1 MNPMPSTKSPDL
13 QAQASICASAPLQA
27 ILVSTLQNMTLGVLA
42 ISRDGLAI
50 VANPA
55 ACALLERPLDQTAGV
70 PIDVLLEPVSGAGR
84 LLAPLMGGPVA
95 AVREVW
101 ERSGR
106 HLEVSAVRAQ
116 PPWDTKL
123 SGLVLIEDKTELRR
137 LEKQAALHSRL
148 TGMGEIAIELAHE
161 IRNPLASIGLFA
173 ETLERELG
181 GEPSLCPLASQ
192 ILAGV
197 KSLEHLVSNTLQFAR
212 PRRLSVSRVSLA
224 QILADALMFVEH
236 PIMQKAIKP
245 DFDLSRAPHACV
257 SGDAEQLRQVFL
269 NLFLNAI
276 QAMDEGGTL
285 AVRLVPATD
294 GGWQITVHDD
304 GHGIAPENLPR
315 IFDPFFT
322 TREKG
327 SGIGL
332 AVVHSIVV
340 AHGGRIETES
350 EPGKG
355 TTFRLTL
362 PERLPIEAMLNEE

>member
-70 PIDVLLEPVSGAGR
+70 PIDVLLEPVSGAAGCWRHHGR
-84 LLAPLMGGPVA
+84 SGCR
-95 AVREVW
+95 VREVW
-101 ERSGR
+101 GARPAPRS
-106 HLEVSAVRAQ
+106 LAVRAQ
-116 PPWDTKL
+116 PPWVTKL
-123 SGLVLIEDKTELRR
+123 SASSHRGQDERGGSKSSGV
-137 LEKQAALHSRL
+137 HSRL
-148 TGMGEIAIELAHE
+148 PGMGRSPSSGPR
-161 IRNPLASIGLFA
+161 IRTPWPDWVVRRDARTRA
-173 ETLERELG
+173 G

-315 IFDPFFT
+315 ISTPFSRRAKRARASAWPSCIRSSSR
-322 TREKG
+322 TRP
-327 SGIGL
+327 
-332 AVVHSIVV
+332 H
-340 AHGGRIETES
+340 RDES